1 MDMHSQKYN
10 PEVPTNQDNN
20 NDRLHQLNDQL
31 ITLKNMVN
39 KQVRKGNSCGRYGQ
53 SNSFLLANGAN

>member
-10 PEVPTNQDNN
+10 PEVPTLQVVN

-39 KQVRKGNSCGRYGQ
+39 KQV
-53 SNSFLLANGAN
+53 GANEREYF